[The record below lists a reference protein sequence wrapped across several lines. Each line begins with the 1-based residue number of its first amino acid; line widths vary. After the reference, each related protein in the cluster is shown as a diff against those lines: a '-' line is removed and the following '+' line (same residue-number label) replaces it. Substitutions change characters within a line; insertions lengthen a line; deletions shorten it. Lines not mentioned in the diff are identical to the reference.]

1 MKYLKKN
8 ALLLLLTFALS
19 FTAGIQPAEAQC
31 PMCRAS
37 VESNLKN
44 GGRAGRGLNMGILF
58 MLSMPYL
65 VVGILG
71 YVWWRNRK
79 KEEFEENPGLEG

>member
-1 MKYLKKN
+1 MKSLRKYL
-8 ALLLLLTFALS
+8 LPLFLTAFFIIGSANLS
-19 FTAGIQPAEAQC
+19 DAQC

-44 GGRAGRGLNMGILF
+44 GGQAGKGLNTGILF

-65 VVGILG
+65 VVGAIG
-71 YVWWRNRK
+71 FVWWKNRK
-79 KEEFEENPGLEG
+79 PEEE

>member
-1 MKYLKKN
+1 MKNLRKT
-8 ALLLLLTFALS
+8 LLAFIV
-19 FTAGIQPAEAQC
+19 TAFFLVGSANVAEAQC

-44 GGRAGRGLNMGILF
+44 GGQEGKGLNTGILF

-65 VVGILG
+65 VVGAIG
-71 YVWWRNRK
+71 FIWWKNRK
-79 KEEFEENPGLEG
+79 PEAE

>member
-1 MKYLKKN
+1 MKHLKKT
-8 ALLLLLTFALS
+8 AQLLLLTLALS
-19 FTAGIQPAEAQC
+19 LSLVVHQADAQC

-44 GGRAGRGLNMGILF
+44 GGRAGRGLNTGILF

-65 VVGILG
+65 VVGVLG

-79 KEEFEENPGLEG
+79 KDEFEENPSLKS